1 MGAATGPNT
10 SEERDL
16 WGGAVAPG
24 APLQRGETSAR
35 RARGA
40 RGATPIRIRNPYP
53 YLYLYPYPYPFL
65 SLVLSF
71 LNVRIKYLS

>member
-1 MGAATGPNT
+1 MVEAAGPNT

-24 APLQRGETSAR
+24 APLQRGEWSEAE
-35 RARGA
+35 GA
-40 RGATPIRIRNPYP
+40 RGASTIRNLYP
-53 YLYLYPYPYPFL
+53 YLYPYPYPYPFL

-71 LNVRIKYLS
+71 LMLGSNI